1 MNSKMKNNNPDFI
14 DNINGNTLQNAI
26 KEILSSTGENEIA
39 QLNNGELRI
48 AKAYFSPSGFSRISS
63 LIKNI
68 GSIRLLLGSDPL
80 GENEKW
86 QKKLVKVIKDS

>member
-48 AKAYFSPSGFSRISS
+48 ATAYFSPSGFSRISS

-86 QKKLVKVIKDS
+86 QKNW